1 MPQVLIVKFTDGS
14 SATVH
19 WDDDSNWQRYSWVK
33 PVKAVSAEL
42 DPQRAHLLDAFKIDD
57 ARTIKAD
64 RSASLRWGSQLAAL
78 FQMLF
83 SLIATV

>member
-1 MPQVLIVKFTDGS
+1 MVKFADGS
-14 SATVH
+14 SETVQ
-19 WDDDSNWQRYSWVK
+19 WNDDTNWQRYTWVK

-42 DPQRAHLLDAFKIDD
+42 DPQRMHYLDASKIDD

-64 RSASLRWGSQLAAL
+64 SSASRRWGSQLAAL
-78 FQMLF
+78 FQVLF